1 MKLFASLDGRG
12 RVVVTFIVVVLI
24 LIMSQQAFSQF
35 KVVGYMPS
43 WSGTAAEIQ
52 YSKLTHIN
60 YSFIRPTTTGG
71 LTAVDQPA
79 KLSDIV
85 SRAHA
90 VGVKV
95 GIAVGGWSDLNN
107 VDFQTMAANAT
118 YRSN

>member
-1 MKLFASLDGRG
+1 MKVLQRFNVKEQVVVVFLVVVFLMLFA
-12 RVVVTFIVVVLI
+12 
-24 LIMSQQAFSQF
+24 QQAFSQF

-43 WSGTAAEIQ
+43 WAGTAAEIQ
-52 YSKLTHIN
+52 YNKLTHIN

-79 KLSDIV
+79 KLQDIV

-107 VDFQTMAANAT
+107 VDFQTMAGNSGYRAN
-118 YRSN
+118 